1 MVHSDGG
8 KGSGRR
14 KEDASKI
21 RDNWDLI
28 FGAKAPMSSPTAAGL
43 TEKENTMNEQTDYH
57 DEDGEVICDVCGSEM
72 SATEHGLYLFCDVCG
87 HREEFLWD
95 DSKGPDIGDDDL

>member
-1 MVHSDGG
+1 MTSEWHGG

-28 FGAKAPMSSPTAAGL
+28 FGQKSTDSKQQEGN
-43 TEKENTMNEQTDYH
+43 KTMI